1 MKTKT
6 KTNDSNL
13 VNNEEL
19 IIISS
24 NMLPPA
30 LKEIGIDSVLLDK
43 SAYVNGLFQEDID
56 KIKAAVASLVSL

>member
-30 LKEIGIDSVLLDK
+30 LK
-43 SAYVNGLFQEDID
+43 
-56 KIKAAVASLVSL
+56 